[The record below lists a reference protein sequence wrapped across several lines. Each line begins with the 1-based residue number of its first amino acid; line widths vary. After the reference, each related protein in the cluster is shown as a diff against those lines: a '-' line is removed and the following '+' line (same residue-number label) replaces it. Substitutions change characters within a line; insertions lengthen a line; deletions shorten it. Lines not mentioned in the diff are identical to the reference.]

1 MTIWI
6 LYVVETKQNWRERQC
21 LGHSLNF
28 LMQFC
33 PKLLQDDLVM
43 SANTFLIWNYSY
55 AGGIKN
61 TGGKSSKSHYTCGSL
76 YPIGVGILLL

>member
-1 MTIWI
+1 MTILI

-33 PKLLQDDLVM
+33 PKLLQDDSVM
-43 SANTFLIWNYSY
+43 AANTFLIWNYSY
-55 AGGIKN
+55 AGGLRTPEANRVNHIILVVL
-61 TGGKSSKSHYTCGSL
+61 YT
-76 YPIGVGILLL
+76 P